1 MNLILKQTKS
11 KQSKG
16 IKHARAIGL
25 AMNGSV

>member
-1 MNLILKQTKS
+1 MNLILKQAKS

-25 AMNGSV
+25 ALKGRV